1 MTDEEFQ
8 RNMAEIERLVNK
20 GLKQVTQTANAEK
33 VSDTKKTVQ
42 PELDALK
49 EQYKDVI
56 NS

>member
-1 MTDEEFQ
+1 
-8 RNMAEIERLVNK
+8 MAEIERLVNK